1 MQYRLGD
8 EYKNASLSEG
18 TLIVEDL
25 VQSVTELIS
34 NEILVDV
41 QAILG
46 ALYYARQYDHPQIV
60 SFFEEELTALWNE
73 DIYENLNA
81 IAPEGYKFGPHP
93 GNDSD
98 FGFWKIEEE
107 EEPDHGELLE
117 NQDFAQDGDF
127 ENMLASDV
135 L

>member
-1 MQYRLGD
+1 MEFRLGD
-8 EYKNASLSEG
+8 EYKNHSVSHG

-25 VQSVTELIS
+25 VQSVIELIS
-34 NEILVDV
+34 NDILVDV

-73 DIYENLNA
+73 DIYEDLNA
-81 IAPEGYKFGPHP
+81 IAPEGCQFGTRP
-93 GNDSD
+93 GDDSD
-98 FGFWKIEEE
+98 FGFWQIE
-107 EEPDHGELLE
+107 EEPDHGELVE

-127 ENMLASDV
+127 ENMPASDV